1 MGVNISDRLDRR
13 NGPMKN
19 PYLVVIDVQEKLFSV
34 IHEKESFLKNIQIL
48 IKGFQL
54 FNLPILLTEQVPDKL
69 GPTIEPIKSLLE
81 DTKPIVKSSFSCA
94 GDPGYSWQAG
104 SYSSCD
110 GVVLAGI
117 ETHVC
122 VYQTERD
129 LIHRGQ
135 HVEIVTD
142 AVASRNSNNHQ
153 IALDRIRNNG
163 GFLTTVEML
172 LFSLQE
178 KAEGDTFRE
187 LIKLVK

>member
-1 MGVNISDRLDRR
+1 
-13 NGPMKN
+13 MKN
-19 PYLVVIDVQEKLFSV
+19 PYLVVIDVQEKLFP
-34 IHEKESFLKNIQIL
+34 IMHEKETFLKNLQIL

-69 GPTIEPIKSLLE
+69 GPTIEPIMSLLP
-81 DTKPIVKSSFSCA
+81 DLKPISKSSFSCA
-94 GDPGYSWQAG
+94 GDVGFTWQAG

-135 HVEIVTD
+135 HVEVVTD
-142 AVASRNSNNHQ
+142 AVTSRDSNNHG

-163 GFLTTVEML
+163 GSFYTVNRIPFFTRFLW
-172 LFSLQE
+172 
-178 KAEGDTFRE
+178 D
-187 LIKLVK
+187 

>member
-1 MGVNISDRLDRR
+1 
-13 NGPMKN
+13 MKN
-19 PYLVVIDVQEKLFSV
+19 PYLVVIDVQEKLFPV
-34 IHEKESFLKNIQIL
+34 INEKETFLENLKIL

-54 FNLPILLTEQVPDKL
+54 FDLPIILTEQVPEKL
-69 GPTIEPIKSLLE
+69 GSTVEPIKSLLP
-81 DTKPIVKSSFSCA
+81 DTKPIIKSSFSCA
-94 GDPGYSWQAG
+94 ADAG
-104 SYSSCD
+104 FSLKANYMTDCD

-122 VYQTERD
+122 IYQTERD

-135 HVEIVTD
+135 HVEVVTD
-142 AVASRNSNNHQ
+142 AVSSRNPNNHQ

-163 GFLTTVEML
+163 GFLTTMEML

-178 KAEGDTFRE
+178 VAEGDRFRE

>member
-1 MGVNISDRLDRR
+1 
-13 NGPMKN
+13 MKN
-19 PYLVVIDVQEKLFSV
+19 PYLVVIDVQEKLFP
-34 IHEKESFLKNIQIL
+34 IMHEKETFLKNIQTSISYF
-48 IKGFQL
+48 K
-54 FNLPILLTEQVPDKL
+54 NLE
-69 GPTIEPIKSLLE
+69 
-81 DTKPIVKSSFSCA
+81 FS
-94 GDPGYSWQAG
+94 
-104 SYSSCD
+104 D

-135 HVEIVTD
+135 HVEVVTD
-142 AVASRNSNNHQ
+142 AVTSRIPNNHK

-163 GFLTTVEML
+163 GYLTTVEML

-178 KAEGDTFRE
+178 IAEGDRFRE

>member
-1 MGVNISDRLDRR
+1 
-13 NGPMKN
+13 MKN
-19 PYLVVIDVQEKLFSV
+19 PYLVVIDVQEKLFP
-34 IHEKESFLKNIQIL
+34 IMHEKETFLKNLQIL

-69 GPTIEPIKSLLE
+69 GPTIEPIMSLLP
-81 DTKPIVKSSFSCA
+81 DLKPISKSSFSCA
-94 GDPGYSWQAG
+94 GDVGFTWQAG

-135 HVEIVTD
+135 HVEVVTD
-142 AVASRNSNNHQ
+142 AVTSRDSNNHG

-178 KAEGDTFRE
+178 KAEDDRFRE

>member
-1 MGVNISDRLDRR
+1 
-13 NGPMKN
+13 MKN
-19 PYLVVIDVQEKLFSV
+19 PYLVVIDVQEKLFP
-34 IHEKESFLKNIQIL
+34 IMHEKETFLKNLQIL

-69 GPTIEPIKSLLE
+69 GPTIEPIMSLLP
-81 DTKPIVKSSFSCA
+81 DLKPISKSSFSCA
-94 GDPGYSWQAG
+94 GDVGFTWQAG

-135 HVEIVTD
+135 HVEVVTD
-142 AVASRNSNNHQ
+142 AVTSRDSNNHG

-178 KAEGDTFRE
+178 KADGERFRE

>member
-1 MGVNISDRLDRR
+1 
-13 NGPMKN
+13 MKN
-19 PYLVVIDVQEKLFSV
+19 PYLVVIDVQEKLFP
-34 IHEKESFLKNIQIL
+34 IMHEKETFLKNLQIL

-69 GPTIEPIKSLLE
+69 GPTIEPIMSLLP
-81 DTKPIVKSSFSCA
+81 DLKPISKSSFSCA
-94 GDPGYSWQAG
+94 GDVGFTWQAG

-135 HVEIVTD
+135 HVEVVTD
-142 AVASRNSNNHQ
+142 AVTSRDSNNHG

-178 KAEGDTFRE
+178 KAEGDRFRE

>member
-1 MGVNISDRLDRR
+1 
-13 NGPMKN
+13 MKN
-19 PYLVVIDVQEKLFSV
+19 PYLVVIDVQEKLFP
-34 IHEKESFLKNIQIL
+34 IMHEKETFLKNLQIL

-69 GPTIEPIKSLLE
+69 GPTIEPIMSLLP
-81 DTKPIVKSSFSCA
+81 DLKPISKSSFSCA
-94 GDPGYSWQAG
+94 GDVGFTWQAG

-122 VYQTERD
+122 IYQTERD

-135 HVEIVTD
+135 HVEVVTD
-142 AVASRNSNNHQ
+142 AVTSRDSNNHG

-178 KAEGDTFRE
+178 KAEGDRFRE

>member
-1 MGVNISDRLDRR
+1 
-13 NGPMKN
+13 MKN
-19 PYLVVIDVQEKLFSV
+19 PYLVVIDVQEKLFP
-34 IHEKESFLKNIQIL
+34 IMHEKETFLKNLQIL

-69 GPTIEPIKSLLE
+69 GPTIEPIMSLLP
-81 DTKPIVKSSFSCA
+81 DLKPISKSSFSCA
-94 GDPGYSWQAG
+94 GDVGFTWQAG

-135 HVEIVTD
+135 HVEVVTD
-142 AVASRNSNNHQ
+142 AVTSRDSNNHG

-163 GFLTTVEML
+163 GFLTTGEML

-178 KAEGDTFRE
+178 KADGERFRE